1 MQNKYSYINVI
12 IVIYA
17 VPTVV
22 LESIILYLL
31 FKFGFL
37 ISMIFLF
44 LIKFFYIHDYT
55 YRKTMFFLIK
65 VQQTRKINIK
75 Y

>member
-17 VPTVV
+17 VPTEV
-22 LESIILYLL
+22 LKNIILYLL

-37 ISMIFLF
+37 ISSMIFLF
-44 LIKFFYIHDYT
+44 LIKIVYIHDYT
-55 YRKTMFFLIK
+55 YIKTMFFFFE
-65 VQQTRKINIK
+65 
-75 Y
+75 